1 MLSLLDT
8 LTRIEAANLAPDAA
22 IDASR
27 AAIAAREGG
36 VGAFVSVDPT
46 ARASGRGPLN
56 GIAVGVKDII
66 DVAGVPTGMGSEIYE
81 GWVPRADAAV
91 VALLRRAGATILG
104 KTTTTAFAFLDPT
117 PTRNPVNPAH
127 TPGGSSA
134 GSAAAVAA
142 GMVPL
147 AIGTQTGGS
156 VIRPASFCGVAA
168 IKPSF
173 RLIPTVGVKCY
184 AWTLDTVGLFAPQVG
199 DLAVVLEAVTGR
211 PATGGETRPPRLGL
225 LTQDFAGAAD
235 PASVAALETA
245 VAALRR
251 AGAEV
256 TAVIPPSVMAEAW
269 GLHPTIQ
276 AFEARQ
282 ALAWEYDNYRH
293 GLPPLLRSE
302 LDASQDVSAETYDD
316 ARRVARAARKQAR
329 ALFGEFDALVTY
341 AAPGVAPHGLGSTGE
356 ARFNRLFTLLGTPCV
371 NVPGLRDGN
380 GMPVG
385 IQIVAPFARD
395 HVALDIGR
403 FLEGALAKH

>member
-1 MLSLLDT
+1 MLSLVET
-8 LTRIEAANLAPDAA
+8 LARIRSGDLTPDAA
-22 IDASR
+22 IDAAR
-27 AAIAAREGG
+27 RAIAAREGEI
-36 VGAFVSVDPT
+36 GAFVHIDPQ
-46 ARASGRGPLN
+46 ARASGQGPLN

-66 DVAGVPTGMGSEIYE
+66 DVAGLPTAMGSEIYE
-81 GWVPRADAAV
+81 GWVPRADASL

-104 KTTTTAFAFLDPT
+104 KTTTTAFAFQDPT
-117 PTRNPVNPAH
+117 PTRNPANPAH

-147 AIGTQTGGS
+147 ALGTQTGGS

-184 AWTLDTVGLFAPQVG
+184 SWTLDTVGLFAPKVG
-199 DLAVVLEAVTGR
+199 DLTVALEAITGR
-211 PATGGETRPPRLGL
+211 QMKADETRPPRVGL
-225 LTQDFAGAAD
+225 LTQDFAGSLEA
-235 PASVAALETA
+235 ASVSALETA
-245 VAALRR
+245 VAALKR

-256 TAVIPPSVMAEAW
+256 VAVTPPPAMGEAW
-269 GLHPTIQ
+269 ALHPRIQ

-282 ALAWEYDNYRH
+282 ALAWEYDNHRER
-293 GLPPLLRSE
+293 LAPLLRAE
-302 LDASQDVSAETYDD
+302 FDAAQAAAPQDYDE

-329 ALFGEFDALVTY
+329 DMFGDFDAIVTY
-341 AAPGVAPHGLGSTGE
+341 SAPGAAPHGLGSTGE
-356 ARFNRLFTLLGTPCV
+356 PRFNRLFTLLGTPCV

-380 GMPVG
+380 GLPVG

-395 HVALDIGR
+395 HVALQVGQ
-403 FLEGALAKH
+403 FLERALSQH

>member
-1 MLSLLDT
+1 
-8 LTRIEAANLAPDAA
+8 
-22 IDASR
+22 
-27 AAIAAREGG
+27 
-36 VGAFVSVDPT
+36 
-46 ARASGRGPLN
+46 
-56 GIAVGVKDII
+56 
-66 DVAGVPTGMGSEIYE
+66 MGSEIYD
-81 GWVPRADAAV
+81 GWVPRADASV

-199 DLAVVLEAVTGR
+199 DLALALEAITGR
-211 PATGGETRPPRLGL
+211 PTTGHETRPLRLGVF
-225 LTQDFAGAAD
+225 TQDFAGAAE
-235 PASVAALETA
+235 PASAAALETA

-256 TAVIPPSVMAEAW
+256 GSVTPPAVMAEAW
-269 GLHPTIQ
+269 ALHPVIQ

-282 ALAWEYDNYRH
+282 ALAWEYDHYRER
-293 GLPPLLRSE
+293 LPPLLRRE
-302 LDASQDVSAETYDD
+302 LDSSQDVTAEAYDD
-316 ARRVARAARKQAR
+316 ARRVARAARKQTR
-329 ALFGEFDALVTY
+329 DLFGEFEALVTY
-341 AAPGVAPHGLGSTGE
+341 AAPGAAPHGLGMTGE
-356 ARFNRLFTLLGTPCV
+356 ARFNRLLTLLGTPCV
-371 NVPGLRDGN
+371 NVPGLRDGS

-385 IQIVAPFARD
+385 IQIIAPFARD
-395 HVALDIGR
+395 HVALDVGR
-403 FLEGALAKH
+403 FLERALAGR